1 MLASKPSYCEITRME
16 SLGGTRWC
24 ANSDPFLLQLQG
36 LNADRVESKI
46 GTHHTAGR
54 NVSKCTTL
62 ISPFCSERAA
72 MQAQLESE
80 MLKQKE
86 AGSKELADM
95 RDAMEASRGS
105 EDSEKLLEERREKLQ
120 GEAAAKV
127 C

>member
-1 MLASKPSYCEITRME
+1 
-16 SLGGTRWC
+16 
-24 ANSDPFLLQLQG
+24 
-36 LNADRVESKI
+36 
-46 GTHHTAGR
+46 
-54 NVSKCTTL
+54 
-62 ISPFCSERAA
+62 

-95 RDAMEASRGS
+95 RDAMEASRSS